1 MVRTVR
7 ETGGSECWVLN
18 KHYLEIYHFKGT
30 QISDFD
36 VQIDLNNALEQEHV
50 FTGIF
55 VLHMKDHILSLLD
68 EVPGKVY
75 LKKIECYRELY
86 DTLNKKFTKT
96 KILRIKNELAEKIEF
111 IEEEFPQFIIWGNS
125 LRLIQFYIVCLQ
137 HYYHIHD
144 NQHYLNYLNLVHR
157 LIFQYY
163 HLNHQLH
170 HHH

>member
-1 MVRTVR
+1 LIITNNVLAQQSHAGFQTKKFTYNENVFSSKKHYISSMVRTVR

-111 IEEEFPQFIIWGNS
+111 IEEEFPQFII
-125 LRLIQFYIVCLQ
+125 
-137 HYYHIHD
+137 
-144 NQHYLNYLNLVHR
+144 
-157 LIFQYY
+157 
-163 HLNHQLH
+163 
-170 HHH
+170 